1 MKKNPKNFCA
11 IGKQPDTV
19 NLFLCAICQLSI
31 AQQHKH
37 MNILEKQI
45 KALIQLKKTAHETKC
60 IKWQCRPPEQTHK
73 QNDVFFVLTV
83 RGLIKSL
90 AQFKIG

>member
-1 MKKNPKNFCA
+1 MKKKPKNFCA

-37 MNILEKQI
+37 MTILEK
-45 KALIQLKKTAHETKC
+45 KLRHQLKKTAHETKC
-60 IKWQCRPPEQTHK
+60 IKWQCRPPEQTQK
-73 QNDVFFVLTV
+73 QNYVFLY
-83 RGLIKSL
+83 
-90 AQFKIG
+90 